1 MTRTEMEEMIEAKK
15 REIEE
20 RKEKWIDAICDSE
33 LNYWLYENARCM
45 AIELEVEIEE
55 LEQMKDALECGDY

>member
-1 MTRTEMEEMIEAKK
+1 MTRTELVEMIEAKE

-20 RKEKWIDAICDSE
+20 CKEKWIDAICDSE

-45 AIELEVEIEE
+45 SIELAYKIEE